1 VAFFVLSL
9 FLSLFSFYFQLDS
22 TAVAVIS
29 FLFFFKFED
38 FFSLALFF
46 PRYFLH
52 SRCTDGGGLLVVVGV
67 HQLGENLAGMA
78 RGVEVVGVLGGL
90 LLGALFAAVAGEN
103 VLVMVEVVV
112 LVLIIKVRL
121 GHSGDLE
128 LRN

>member
-1 VAFFVLSL
+1 
-9 FLSLFSFYFQLDS
+9 
-22 TAVAVIS
+22 
-29 FLFFFKFED
+29 
-38 FFSLALFF
+38 
-46 PRYFLH
+46 
-52 SRCTDGGGLLVVVGV
+52 
-67 HQLGENLAGMA
+67 MA